1 MDYLKK
7 IFTKKNVLIILAVV
21 LTGGSFFL
29 AKNVLA
35 VDDNYDGVATM
46 VVWLTS
52 WLVHILVYVFGQLLL
67 IAISILIKV
76 CSFNEFVEADI
87 VTTGWVIIRDLANL
101 GIVIMM
107 LVIAFGTTL
116 NKNAY
121 KYQTMLPKLLVS
133 AILINFSKEIT
144 GLLISLSQYLM
155 MYFVHAF
162 ENIAAGNITYGLGID
177 DMLSVRKAVR
187 SAGGGAEINDW
198 NVLGA
203 LIMGMV
209 MLAVALGVV
218 LTMALMLLRRIV
230 AFWMLLIMSPIYFVA
245 DLIPPAKEYAS
256 QWKKELTDNL
266 VKGPTLAFMF
276 WLSMTVLSKIT
287 DQNRIINLQ
296 MQSEKAASG
305 GALSTTDY
313 AFFASKMSSP
323 QRVFD
328 YLITIILFLFTM
340 SLAKKAGGMAGKF
353 AGAYSGRLEKV
364 GKWFQ
369 KKGSNMVTGTVKAPF
384 KAAGFGIN
392 AGLRRIPTTA
402 PVVGLVG
409 AMARDSY
416 RKKQKEKLD
425 KRISRLKKMGLGG
438 EQSAEWL
445 ANNLPNGGRNRL
457 IRGAN
462 GVLFNR
468 TRRAAER
475 ISANSRASRAMAGQ
489 YNNNAVGGG
498 GVTGGRS
505 AWEMTSPGGIYSTSE
520 GIRGTFR
527 GALSQLNNDAVSNL
541 RAAGTAGNIDQ
552 DLTLALQRALASY
565 RHGGG
570 NFNAVLNDLESAVDT
585 IATGHSLPATSTIG
599 PDQVVYSR
607 TNMNNLIQHD
617 ATKKAFEEFK
627 LRPENQGLGEEEL
640 KQKFFTS
647 DGARQAYRQG
657 NGDAR
662 RFVNEAVTQGVNTSQ
677 LGELGVQNLSVQSG
691 QAQFQEPTE
700 MPSPEQ
706 LRATFERTEEEI
718 RRLAEATHEGVTVGQ
733 YGRREGENI
742 LAVGFDELNEYMNR
756 NNLGH
761 ITGLEDGTSEG
772 VMIENVEQVRQGL
785 AGMIGE
791 QLTTLRNA
799 TTNEEKVEALKSFGI
814 QTDANNKN
822 LDNLINRAD
831 AKATAAL
838 NKLEK
843 EKDLVNDEGLVL
855 VNKNRVSGT
864 AREVI
869 RHEEAHDMMSH
880 NDEDGEIR
888 RDLAD
893 SLSQEMRTRI
903 DSHLQGRS
911 DYNQLDGTQRLE
923 EYAADVMGRRVQDPE
938 FVQLLADSGLLN
950 RTGGVPGG
958 EAISTINVQGI
969 NVAPEVQGMIDNS
982 VLENIRNIL
991 EQHQST
997 QEIQLENQ
1005 VDTATK
1011 NEEEWKQIR
1020 KSIESLSVE
1029 LGKTGTNLGAMSENV
1044 KSGFNQARQQIDYL
1058 NQILPKVNAT
1068 PLERKAAMEQA
1079 KLSNQQLKA
1088 ILKGFVAK

>member
-296 MQSEKAASG
+296 MQSERAASG

-364 GKWFQ
+364 GKWFSSRPGKIGGAALRGV
-369 KKGSNMVTGTVKAPF
+369 KKSAPSQY
-384 KAAGFGIN
+384 
-392 AGLRRIPTTA
+392 
-402 PVVGLVG
+402 LVG
-409 AMARDSY
+409 MAGGIKGRALDTKLAKGLGLNKEYSEQRGAMKKAQGLERFGGVAGAGAVREAEY
-416 RKKQKEKLD
+416 RQAKKKQKEMEEKGQLEGGDDSLRQLLKSSLDSGDLNTARALMLKIASSKNANLRTEDLEAYRKAIGVEKENSGSREENDYMKFMEELKDAQKGSGDTMADFKFGIKRDSTGKLIYQD
-425 KRISRLKKMGLGG
+425 
-438 EQSAEWL
+438 
-445 ANNLPNGGRNRL
+445 NL
-457 IRGAN
+457 
-462 GVLFNR
+462 
-468 TRRAAER
+468 E
-475 ISANSRASRAMAGQ
+475 
-489 YNNNAVGGG
+489 
-498 GVTGGRS
+498 
-505 AWEMTSPGGIYSTSE
+505 
-520 GIRGTFR
+520 
-527 GALSQLNNDAVSNL
+527 DAVRETFNKKREADFNDPGLFKAFDEEKPEFLAILDELYNKKNMKALGQEGRDSYAKIIQRVL
-541 RAAGTAGNIDQ
+541 AKEKDGTLTLSTEQKNKYEVLLERMTAKRFERDTGEARVQYDRDITTGVRTESKSYASAKVNPNQDEKQAMEASEKEFQ
-552 DLTLALQRALASY
+552 DLTSTTALDQILQGVRRKKNEKQRD
-565 RHGGG
+565 
-570 NFNAVLNDLESAVDT
+570 DLLYGRETPSEFDE
-585 IATGHSLPATSTIG
+585 
-599 PDQVVYSR
+599 D
-607 TNMNNLIQHD
+607 
-617 ATKKAFEEFK
+617 FEENV
-627 LRPENQGLGEEEL
+627 LRPTVATTGSAIRPEIYA
-640 KQKFFTS
+640 T
-647 DGARQAYRQG
+647 
-657 NGDAR
+657 
-662 RFVNEAVTQGVNTSQ
+662 VNEGRGGDFYDFHDRVGNNIYGLYS
-677 LGELGVQNLSVQSG
+677 EL
-691 QAQFQEPTE
+691 
-700 MPSPEQ
+700 
-706 LRATFERTEEEI
+706 
-718 RRLAEATHEGVTVGQ
+718 LAEAKRRGVSEIVNSETGTNYTYEEIFKKSDVGQ
-733 YGRREGENI
+733 TIERLMNLTTPQAYSNISGDDQKKYRQETEVLLDKLKFLTERADWNAGES
-742 LAVGFDELNEYMNR
+742 
-756 NNLGH
+756 NLG
-761 ITGLEDGTSEG
+761 TRVSKR
-772 VMIENVEQVRQGL
+772 VKNRVVENRILNRDEISGAKSVVRELQNSNLSGQEREKKL
-785 AGMIGE
+785 AM
-791 QLTTLRNA
+791 LVA
-799 TTNEEKVEALKSFGI
+799 
-814 QTDANNKN
+814 
-822 LDNLINRAD
+822 
-831 AKATAAL
+831 
-838 NKLEK
+838 KLEK
-843 EKDLVNDEGLVL
+843 ALKHSQKHNPDQLFVGQLGGLVSRAQKIDVATTKKDLENFIGQIDIVL
-855 VNKNRVSGT
+855 
-864 AREVI
+864 
-869 RHEEAHDMMSH
+869 
-880 NDEDGEIR
+880 
-888 RDLAD
+888 
-893 SLSQEMRTRI
+893 
-903 DSHLQGRS
+903 
-911 DYNQLDGTQRLE
+911 
-923 EYAADVMGRRVQDPE
+923 
-938 FVQLLADSGLLN
+938 
-950 RTGGVPGG
+950 
-958 EAISTINVQGI
+958 
-969 NVAPEVQGMIDNS
+969 
-982 VLENIRNIL
+982 
-991 EQHQST
+991 
-997 QEIQLENQ
+997 NQ
-1005 VDTATK
+1005 V
-1011 NEEEWKQIR
+1011 
-1020 KSIESLSVE
+1020 
-1029 LGKTGTNLGAMSENV
+1029 
-1044 KSGFNQARQQIDYL
+1044 
-1058 NQILPKVNAT
+1058 
-1068 PLERKAAMEQA
+1068 KA
-1079 KLSNQQLKA
+1079 K
-1088 ILKGFVAK
+1088 